1 MHNDDLGAPAWLW
14 WSRKFPP
21 VPFASAA
28 TAALAVCSGAMLALA
43 MPEIVGVD
51 SALAVLKSAVV
62 ALAATVTTFSVTWLA
77 VEKGAPQ
84 AAAGTHRSA
93 AVSVV
98 SMLTIGAGLFAST
111 FAGFTIHETEALR
124 LGDFGRT
131 LASYA
136 EERARSAAA
145 SGRAAPVLKSIVE
158 DLKVKEACERRSS
171 CLSGHGGGG
180 TGPVTRTLGEK
191 RQRAETILDR
201 MSEGETA
208 RSRAIGQLSLL
219 LQRYQDALNDPD
231 LDETSRR
238 KALQAIAGNA
248 GTQLSTLDEAV
259 PTALLS
265 AYAEELRTP
274 VVLPDQVD
282 VSAKLTALLQ
292 GYANSL
298 SATLH
303 RLDPAAP
310 PRPVFPGRTGVADT
324 LGYLGHFI
332 PIAAV
337 VGVVELVFPL
347 SLWLYTLF
355 GLQMRTARRT
365 DGFSELEPDSLA
377 GLVPLKPAGDGARD
391 VPRRQRPPRP
401 E

>member
-1 MHNDDLGAPAWLW
+1 MHDDDLVTPSWFGRRP
-14 WSRKFPP
+14 KFPP
-21 VPFASAA
+21 IPLASAA

-51 SALAVLKSAVV
+51 SVTALLKSVVV
-62 ALAATVTTFSVTWLA
+62 AAAATVTTFSVTWLA

-93 AVSVV
+93 VVSVV
-98 SMLTIGAGLFAST
+98 SMLAIGAGLFAST
-111 FAGFTIHETEALR
+111 FAGFTIRETETLR

-131 LASYA
+131 LAAYA
-136 EERARSAAA
+136 EERGRSTAAA
-145 SGRAAPVLKSIVE
+145 GRTAPVLKSIVE
-158 DLKVKEACERRSS
+158 DLRLKEACERRSS
-171 CLSGHGGGG
+171 CLSGRAGGG

-191 RQRAETILDR
+191 RQRAETILDQ
-201 MSEGETA
+201 MNAGETA
-208 RSRAIGQLSLL
+208 RSRAIGQLGLL
-219 LQRYQDALNDPD
+219 LQRYQDALNDTE
-231 LDETSRR
+231 LDATSRR
-238 KALQAIAGNA
+238 KVLQAIAGNA

-259 PTALLS
+259 PTALLG
-265 AYAEELRTP
+265 AYADELRTP
-274 VVLPDQVD
+274 VFLPDQVD

-298 SATLH
+298 SATLR
-303 RLDPAAP
+303 RLDPDTP
-310 PRPVFPGRTGVADT
+310 PRPVFPGKTGVADT

-337 VGVVELVFPL
+337 VGVVELVFPM

-365 DGFSELEPDSLA
+365 DGLSELEPDSLA

-391 VPRRQRPPRP
+391 MPRRPRAPRP